1 MVALDTWHDAG
12 ARSVP
17 TRFVRVVLLA
27 AVTWT
32 CPGSAGAG
40 AGEGIAATAAS
51 ECHVHGSLRRC
62 FVAAAPTVTAA
73 PTSTAARRHRA
84 PLASLAAVAND
95 SSGRPARRYPEDR
108 TWFVSPLRAQGRGS
122 EQTSYFEETWGP
134 VLEEARQKRSRAAD
148 AGRGELGGRSSAP
161 EPDQAAAADTRAR
174 AQVKG
179 AENKAG
185 DHVQAMLEVYNYDDS
200 ECLDAPEVHGL
211 AGHGPV
217 PRPPARWASNVTP
230 GRWPA
235 PPAGQDRR
243 VVAEEAPRCGP
254 RGRFADALSN

>member
-1 MVALDTWHDAG
+1 MSALDTWHDAG

-17 TRFVRVVLLA
+17 TRYVRVVLLA

-40 AGEGIAATAAS
+40 AGEGSAATAAAA
-51 ECHVHGSLRRC
+51 CHGAAVHGSLQRC
-62 FVAAAPTVTAA
+62 FIAAAPTATAA
-73 PTSTAARRHRA
+73 HTATTRRRA
-84 PLASLAAVAND
+84 PLALASLAAVAND
-95 SSGRPARRYPEDR
+95 GSGRHARRYPEDR
-108 TWFVSPLRAQGRGS
+108 TWFVSPLRAESGHGS

-148 AGRGELGGRSSAP
+148 AASPATK
-161 EPDQAAAADTRAR
+161 PDQAAAADTRAR
-174 AQVKG
+174 AQVKTG
-179 AENKAG
+179 ENKAG
-185 DHVQAMLEVYNYDDS
+185 DHVQAMLEAYNDDDS

-211 AGHGPV
+211 VGHGPV

-243 VVAEEAPRCGP
+243 VVMEEEGAPRCGP
-254 RGRFADALSN
+254 RGSVRGRAL